1 MPPEPSYHS
10 DPTALA
16 DAIIERTGGAIVM
29 AIPLG
34 LGKPNH
40 IVNALVARATAN
52 PSIGLKI
59 ITALTLEQ
67 PSLSNEW
74 DSRFLGPALQRLFGN
89 YPPLT
94 YAAALRDGS
103 LPANIEVA
111 EFFFLA
117 GRWLGVPR
125 AQQSYVC
132 ANYTDA
138 LGYILDRGV
147 NVVAQLV
154 AKRNTGNIDASAQYS
169 LSCNPDL
176 TPDLIE
182 ARREGHADFIL
193 AGQVNSEL
201 PFMSGAAAVGV
212 HEFDFMLDS
221 PATDFEL
228 FSTPKRPVSLAD
240 HAIGLHCAGL
250 IRDSGTLQIGIGSIG
265 DAVAYGVLLR
275 HQRNDDFVRLTRSI
289 RVSDAPAGSEMT
301 PFDAGLY
308 GASEMLVDGFLAL
321 EAAGILKR
329 RVDGAVVHA
338 GFFLGPRD
346 FYTALR
352 DMTEERRARFA
363 MMPVSFTNTLY
374 GGVTQR
380 RQARVHA
387 RFINSAMMA
396 TLLGA
401 VISDGTEEGQA
412 VSGVGGQ
419 FDFVQ
424 QAFALDG
431 ARSVIT
437 LNATRRTRGAVV
449 SNIVWSYGHTTV
461 PRQLRD
467 VVVTEYGVAELR
479 GRSDAEV
486 VAAMLSVADSRFQ
499 DALLDSAKAAGKID
513 TAYRIPA
520 EFRDNTPTR
529 IQRALGAAKLEGLL
543 PSFPFGTDFT
553 DDEQRLLPALE
564 LLKQASAS
572 RFALA
577 RYALRGGLAD
587 RPSELHERALGR
599 MRLSPASGPKE
610 YLYRWLLHAA
620 LLES

>member
-1 MPPEPSYHS
+1 MPPTPSYHS
-10 DPTALA
+10 DPAALA
-16 DAIIERTGGAIVM
+16 DAIIERTQGSVVM

-52 PSIGLKI
+52 PSISLKI
-59 ITALTLEQ
+59 FTALTLER
-67 PSLSNEW
+67 PSLSGEW
-74 DSRFLGPALQRLFGN
+74 DKRFLEPAMQRLFGD

-94 YAAALRDGS
+94 YAAALRNGS
-103 LPANIEVA
+103 LATNIEVA

-117 GRWLGVPR
+117 GRWLDVPQ
-125 AQQSYVC
+125 AQRNYVC
-132 ANYTDA
+132 ANYSDA
-138 LGYILDRGV
+138 LGYILERGV

-154 AKRNTGNIDASAQYS
+154 AKRTTQQGVQFS
-169 LSCNPDL
+169 LSCNPDI

-182 ARREGHADFIL
+182 ARREGRAHFIL

-201 PFMSGAAAVGV
+201 PFMTGVAAVIDADR
-212 HEFDFMLDS
+212 FDFMLDS

-250 IRDSGTLQIGIGSIG
+250 VVDGGTLQIGIGSIG
-265 DAVAYGVLLR
+265 DAVAYGLLLR
-275 HQRNDDFVRLTRSI
+275 HRRNDTFVQLMRDVRVAHSPTR
-289 RVSDAPAGSEMT
+289 AETM

-321 EAAGILKR
+321 EEAGVLKR
-329 RVDGAVVHA
+329 EVDGAFIHA
-338 GFFLGPRD
+338 GFFIGPRD

-352 DMTEERRARFA
+352 NMSDERRARFT
-363 MMPVSFTNTLY
+363 MMPVSFTNSLY
-374 GGVTQR
+374 GDVQPR
-380 RQARVHA
+380 RRGRVHA
-387 RFINSAMMA
+387 RFVNSAMMT

-401 VISDGTEEGQA
+401 VISDGTDEGQV

-431 ARSVIT
+431 ARSIIT
-437 LNATRRTRGAVV
+437 LNATRRSRGRVV
-449 SNIVWSYGHTTV
+449 SNIVWSYGHTTI

-479 GRSDAEV
+479 GRSDADV
-486 VAAMLSVADSRFQ
+486 VAAMLSIADSRFQ

-513 TAYRIPA
+513 RAYRIPA
-520 EFRDNTPTR
+520 EFRRQYAGADSARTWYC
-529 IQRALGAAKLEGLL
+529 QR
-543 PSFPFGTDFT
+543 
-553 DDEQRLLPALE
+553 
-564 LLKQASAS
+564 
-572 RFALA
+572 
-577 RYALRGGLAD
+577 
-587 RPSELHERALGR
+587 
-599 MRLSPASGPKE
+599 
-610 YLYRWLLHAA
+610 RWFAA
-620 LLES
+620 LVSIRNRLHRR